1 MLHCLSLVA
10 WDTGDGNAGCNPEH
24 SAAAVVRVKRMG
36 NSSGW
41 VTTGTLKLPPQGGC
55 WLGGYSTGHTAIT
68 TH

>member
-41 VTTGTLKLPPQGGC
+41 VTTGTLKLPPQGWC